1 MILKFWREVIAIRTH
16 RSANVNPNRAARWS
30 GQDRIQAQFPRHC
43 IGFVWI
49 YRPSFGYGT
58 NLLWLSFRMDI
69 DFEFTISMVYD
80 DIFHKLFSIG
90 RTRFVWLSGRLNKR
104 WLPAELLLVEVWRS
118 EKALSLNRDAC
129 YCVCQASK
137 YHAREEGRFHA

>member
-30 GQDRIQAQFPRHC
+30 GQDRIQAQLPGHC

-129 YCVCQASK
+129 CCVCQASK